1 MTQHTFNK
9 ELESYRLEVD
19 YLKHLTTLSTVT
31 ILVSVAFYEN
41 ISDQDSRAFLFYA
54 LIGFLIT
61 IACALYINFR
71 LVWCINDDDLDEL
84 PGPFAAAVDAIFFFG
99 GFISF
104 FVSICLLVYFLYL
117 SMGI

>member
-1 MTQHTFNK
+1 MKQQVFDK

-19 YLKHLTTLSTVT
+19 YLKHLSTLSTGA
-31 ILVSVAFYEN
+31 ILVAVVFYEN
-41 ISDQDSRAFLFYA
+41 ISETEFRFFLFYA

-71 LVWCINDDDLDEL
+71 LVWCINEDNLDEL
-84 PGPFAAAVDAIFFFG
+84 PGPLASAMDAIFFFG
-99 GFISF
+99 GLISF
-104 FVSICLLVYFLYL
+104 FISICFLVYFLYL